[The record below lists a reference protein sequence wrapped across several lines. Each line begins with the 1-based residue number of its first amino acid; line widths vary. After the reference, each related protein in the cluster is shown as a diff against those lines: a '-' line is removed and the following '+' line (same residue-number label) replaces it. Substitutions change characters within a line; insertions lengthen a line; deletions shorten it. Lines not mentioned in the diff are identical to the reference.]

1 MAEPFGIVA
10 GAVGIAGIF
19 STCLECFDYIQIG
32 RRFGKDF
39 QTKLLTLNL
48 LKSRLSRW
56 GTAVR
61 IYEDP
66 FLQHPEAAQG
76 DIALAKHTLYQILV
90 LLADAEKVSNKFR
103 ATAKPTE
110 DLSVFTNSQMDTEI
124 AALSNRMRQQ
134 AARRQQ
140 GASLVKLAGWALY
153 SRDLYTSL
161 IENIMGLLDNLE
173 QLLPAQEAQA
183 SLAVAEIKELSEEVR
198 DKQDSTLRILHGLS
212 AGVDRMMHDAM
223 GDLIAAR
230 KISIGSMEAGENARV
245 RDGNFYSSAWKGEGS
260 VPNASGHLSIESICV
275 GGSARLMNGD
285 TYGDQDDFWK

>member
-56 GTAVR
+56 GTTVR

-90 LLADAEKVSNKFR
+90 LLADAEKVSSKFR